1 MTTFGPTGP
10 PSDLPPP
17 GGPSDPGNDRHGPQG
32 PGGSRALLTSTL
44 EQEIIP
50 RLLLAHPDPE
60 APLDMAALANRPVGL
75 AQVRELVRLVLL
87 PEDLSARAFVE
98 SLRVRG
104 FPVDMLFSDLIGPAA
119 RYLGELWCEDLSTFS
134 DVTVGV
140 GRLQQILRD
149 ISPGLTARPSP
160 VTPARRILLLPAP
173 GDQHSLGLLMVSEY
187 FRSAGWDVS
196 GGPLPNA
203 DPASA
208 VRRDWFDVV
217 GFSLAV
223 EVHLPRLGPAI
234 AAVRK
239 ASVNPRIGI
248 LVGGPM
254 FLSRPGLAAEVGAD
268 AVAVDGALA
277 PEIAAK
283 LVETRAIPC

>member
-1 MTTFGPTGP
+1 MTTFGSAGP
-10 PSDLPPP
+10 PSGPPSSR
-17 GGPSDPGNDRHGPQG
+17 GPSDSGGGRHGSE
-32 PGGSRALLTSTL
+32 GGGRRALLTHTL
-44 EQEIIP
+44 EQNIIP
-50 RLLLAHPDPE
+50 RLLQAHPDPD
-60 APLDMAALANRPVGL
+60 APLDMAALANRPIGQ
-75 AQVRELVRLVLL
+75 AHVRELVRLVLL

-104 FPVDMLFSDLIGPAA
+104 VPVAMLFSDLIGPAS
-119 RYLGELWCEDLSTFS
+119 RYLGDLWCEDVSTFS

-149 ISPGLTARPSP
+149 IGPAMPARPSP

-173 GDQHSLGLLMVSEY
+173 GDQHSLGLLMVAEY

-196 GGPLPNA
+196 GGPQPNLDA
-203 DPASA
+203 AAA

-239 ASVNPRIGI
+239 ASVNPKIGV

-254 FLSRPGLAAEVGAD
+254 FLSHPGLADEVGAD

-277 PEIAAK
+277 PEIGEK